1 MQHDFIARQY
11 EIAQQLVRCMTSDV
25 EYQRQL
31 SDMAHHYE
39 AQLAERNRKIK
50 KLESTIEAMKALNG
64 EY

>member
-1 MQHDFIARQY
+1 
-11 EIAQQLVRCMTSDV
+11 MTSDV